1 MNELVYLATPY
12 SDPNPE
18 VQEKRFREVNKVAA
32 QMMGKGLHVFS
43 PISHCHPIA
52 LAGDLPKDWKFW
64 EAYDKV
70 MLQACTKLVVL
81 MQEGWQRSTG
91 VANEIKIAIELGI
104 PVIDMEHKSV
114 EKS

>member
-1 MNELVYLATPY
+1 MSDLIYLATPY
-12 SDPNPE
+12 SDSDPA
-18 VQEKRFREVNKVAA
+18 VQEHRFKEVNKVAA
-32 QMMGKGLHVFS
+32 QLMGKGWHVFS

-52 LAGDLPKDWKFW
+52 MAGDLPKDWKFW

-81 MQEGWQRSTG
+81 MQEGWQKSTG
-91 VANEIKIAIELGI
+91 VANEVKIAIELGI
-104 PVIDMEHKSV
+104 PVIYMEYKSE